1 MNESEKTDESGR
13 LLRTAAT
20 WRTRSGRE
28 TAPTAERAVAV
39 RRRSG
44 FYALPVALAVVFAAA
59 CGDEEASMGVDD
71 SECLN
76 LGALEPDDPIDWHK
90 PLCGPVTLVQRYPGY
105 PKKTERQRYDEM
117 VAERGRTFADAWEAL
132 AAWEQAR
139 LAGDEEAM
147 AVLGR
152 ASDSAW
158 AVWRAEEQ
166 ARLADEGERLTDET
180 KRLVRWSLKASL
192 VAVFGVIVTA
202 APAAAQA
209 DPCADGLPLFDCLRA
224 HGWSDIR
231 EPSDDE
237 RQMWVN

>member
-1 MNESEKTDESGR
+1 MSESEKTNDSGW

-20 WRTRSGRE
+20 LRTRSGRE

-59 CGDEEASMGVDD
+59 CGDEEASTGFDD

-90 PLCGPVTLVQRYPGY
+90 PLCGPVTVTVRGTPRLTPQ
-105 PKKTERQRYDEM
+105 ESYDQM

-166 ARLADEGERLTDET
+166 ARLAGDEEAMAVLGRASDSAWAVWRAEEQARLADEGERLTDET
-180 KRLVRWSLKASL
+180 KRR
-192 VAVFGVIVTA
+192 
-202 APAAAQA
+202 
-209 DPCADGLPLFDCLRA
+209 
-224 HGWSDIR
+224 
-231 EPSDDE
+231 
-237 RQMWVN
+237 